1 MTNDRAIIL
10 IMLLIWGLFLF
21 RKKWNSIK
29 LKNLEAQGMEEW
41 NQWKREQNLIVFN
54 EGDQFYFC
62 DDWEN
67 ENPFKKP
74 EVIKLTIAKIQYQ
87 FILYT
92 FTYNGLSMSQ
102 STDVNF
108 AKAHFK
114 KLTEHIVNTNKYNYK

>member
-10 IMLLIWGLFLF
+10 IILLIWGLFLF

-29 LKNLEAQGMEEW
+29 LRKIEAQGMEEF
-41 NQWKREQNLIVFN
+41 NQWKREQNLIVFH

-67 ENPFKKP
+67 DNPFKKP
-74 EVIKLTIAKIQYQ
+74 EVIKLTIAKIKDQ

-92 FTYNGLSMSQ
+92 LQYNGVSQ
-102 STDVNF
+102 STDLNF

-114 KLTEHIVNTNKYNYK
+114 KLTEHTVNTDKYNYK